1 MKCNQK
7 RRLPDPK
14 WRKAQ
19 HVKDCRSSHQH
30 IAVGVQDGEYT
41 QLVAVA
47 FSANAKFQVQRW
59 NADAFRLKLRTAKT
73 VVVAGAGPRYE
84 YFYDPTRAESALAR
98 NAVDDA
104 VQRAAGRRDLAGTGD
119 RELTE
124 PGARYVD
131 FLVPGLLGMGLMGGG
146 LWGVGFVIVA
156 ISS

>member
-1 MKCNQK
+1 MTARFSWNQRNTRSQTALQFGSCNFPKLSPTFNCTPGIQFYMKCNQK

-104 VQRAAGRRDLAGTGD
+104 LQRAAGRRDLAGTG
-119 RELTE
+119 
-124 PGARYVD
+124 
-131 FLVPGLLGMGLMGGG
+131 
-146 LWGVGFVIVA
+146 
-156 ISS
+156 